1 MLNIVLFGPPGAG
14 KGTQSQKLIDKYG
27 LVHLSTGDLLRS
39 EIAHGTELGMQA
51 KAIMDRGDLVN
62 DEIVIGMI
70 ESKLDA
76 NPHAKG
82 FIFDGFPRTQA
93 QAIALDDL
101 LQKKGTAI
109 SAMLALEV
117 DNEELIKRLLLRGK
131 ETGRPDDQ
139 DETIISNRVNEYN
152 TKTLPLKEYYSEQ
165 SKFHSI
171 KGIGT
176 VESIFNDLVERI
188 TFVNAE
194 IELTML
200 ENDIEHLDL
209 TVNDFEEATEI
220 SPELQKDMDE
230 VRTENAVTGKE
241 EDKAGEESSEEK
253 KGLFETIKEKVIGI
267 FHSDK
272 KDDAAGDE
280 FAAEN
285 VKVPV
290 KKAVAKTSAK
300 PAKKAAAPAKK
311 TAAKSPAKK
320 APAPAK
326 KASAKTAAKASAGSA
341 SKAKKAVKKAV
352 AKAPVKK
359 AVKKVTKK
367 VAPVKAAAKKAV
379 KKTVKKAATKAPV
392 KKVVKAAKKAAKKI
406 TPVKT
411 AAKKAVKKVVK
422 KVAAKAPVK
431 KVVKAAKKAVKKV
444 AKKVAP
450 VKAAVKKVVK
460 KVVKK
465 TASKASTGSASKV
478 KKAVKKAVVKA
489 PVKKA
494 AKKAVPAK
502 KAAPKKAAKKKK

>member
-14 KGTQSQKLIDKYG
+14 KGTQSQKLIDQYG

-39 EIAHGTELGMQA
+39 EIANGTSLGMEA
-51 KAIMDRGDLVN
+51 KAIMDRGDLVS

-76 NPHAKG
+76 NPNAKG

-139 DETIISNRVNEYN
+139 DENIISNRVNEYN
-152 TKTLPLKEYYSEQ
+152 NKTLPLKEYYSEQ

-176 VESIFNDLVERI
+176 IDSIFKDLVDRI

-230 VRTENAVTGKE
+230 VRKE
-241 EDKAGEESSEEK
+241 ENTHGEEEK
-253 KGLFETIKEKVIGI
+253 KGILETIKEKVSN
-267 FHSDK
+267 FFSSDK
-272 KDDAAGDE
+272 KDDE
-280 FAAEN
+280 FAADK

-290 KKAVAKTSAK
+290 TKTESKPAAKKAPVKAAAKPAK
-300 PAKKAAAPAKK
+300 KAAAKAPAKKAAAPAKK
-311 TAAKSPAKK
+311 STAKATPQKAAKK
-320 APAPAK
+320 AATPAK
-326 KASAKTAAKASAGSA
+326 KTAAKKAAVKA
-341 SKAKKAVKKAV
+341 PAKKAVKKVAAKKAV
-352 AKAPVKK
+352 AKKVVKKAAPKKIVKKAPVKK
-359 AVKKVTKK
+359 AVKKVVKKAAVKAPVKKAVKAVKKAVKK
-367 VAPVKAAAKKAV
+367 VAAKAPVKKAMKAVKKAAVKAPVKKAVKTVKAVAKKAV
-379 KKTVKKAATKAPV
+379 KKAPV
-392 KKVVKAAKKAAKKI
+392 KKVVKAAKK
-406 TPVKT
+406 
-411 AAKKAVKKVVK
+411 VVK
-422 KVAAKAPVK
+422 KVAAKKPV
-431 KVVKAAKKAVKKV
+431 
-444 AKKVAP
+444 
-450 VKAAVKKVVK
+450 
-460 KVVKK
+460 
-465 TASKASTGSASKV
+465 
-478 KKAVKKAVVKA
+478 
-489 PVKKA
+489 
-494 AKKAVPAK
+494 AK

>member
-39 EIAHGTELGMQA
+39 EIANGTALGMEA
-51 KAIMDRGDLVN
+51 KAIMDRGDLVS

-70 ESKLDA
+70 ESKLDS
-76 NPHAKG
+76 NPNAKG

-117 DNEELIKRLLLRGK
+117 DNEELIKRLLLRGR

-139 DETIISNRVNEYN
+139 DENIISNRVNEYN
-152 TKTLPLKEYYSEQ
+152 NKTLPLKEYYSEQ

-176 VESIFNDLVERI
+176 IDSIFKDLVDRI

-230 VRTENAVTGKE
+230 VRKE
-241 EDKAGEESSEEK
+241 EGAHADEGEEK
-253 KGLFETIKEKVIGI
+253 KGILATIKEKVNNF

-272 KDDAAGDE
+272 KEDE
-280 FAAEN
+280 FAADK
-285 VKVPV
+285 VKVP
-290 KKAVAKTSAK
+290 AKTTEKKPATKAPKKSAAK

-311 TAAKSPAKK
+311 ATSKAASKKAAAKPAKK
-320 APAPAK
+320 AAAK
-326 KASAKTAAKASAGSA
+326 PAAKA
-341 SKAKKAVKKAV
+341 
-352 AKAPVKK
+352 AP
-359 AVKKVTKK
+359 
-367 VAPVKAAAKKAV
+367 
-379 KKTVKKAATKAPV
+379 
-392 KKVVKAAKKAAKKI
+392 
-406 TPVKT
+406 
-411 AAKKAVKKVVK
+411 KKAVKKVVK
-422 KVAAKAPVK
+422 KAATKAPAKKAVKKAVKKVAAKAPAKAVKKAVKKVAAKKAPVKKVAKAVKKAAKKTVVKKAVKKTAAKKVAPKKAIKKVVKKAIAKKAAPKKAVKKVVKKAAAKAPVK

-444 AKKVAP
+444 AARP
-450 VKAAVKKVVK
+450 V
-460 KVVKK
+460 
-465 TASKASTGSASKV
+465 
-478 KKAVKKAVVKA
+478 
-489 PVKKA
+489 
-494 AKKAVPAK
+494 AK